1 MEINHLFSGDEVV
14 SVFSF
19 KDKTDMVR
27 LLNIDRLK
35 ETNKIIAEGE
45 KIIVLK
51 TTAKELIFLNI
62 VIGGL
67 MNDNDSFE
75 LFPFEQSK
83 FIKMT
88 KNEEG

>member
-1 MEINHLFSGDEVV
+1 MKISDLFSDNEII
-14 SVFSF
+14 SIFNF
-19 KDKTDMVR
+19 KDKPDVSR
-27 LLNIDRLK
+27 LLNINQLR
-35 ETNKIIAEGE
+35 EEGKIIAEGE

-51 TTAKELIFLNI
+51 TTAKELTFLNI
-62 VIGGL
+62 TIGGL

-88 KNEEG
+88 KNKEG